1 MKKKAGLDI
10 GGLLGDGICA
20 IVGAETAGAGFFA
33 CEALKKGIQSVVSSG
48 QSAVQSAVQSGE
60 QKPDIMR
67 ERWQEY
73 QNLSN
78 LLRTMGCTEA
88 KYTDPKQLQYFFEGP
103 SAGNMLTYNGPEGAL
118 KIAKGLENFIAQ
130 GVLVK
135 SKYPD
140 FVNKSIDW
148 VFNYYKRGGYDLNG
162 TLQQLQKL
170 QNELTNPAMVDYVI
184 AILNNNYF
192 GAIMFKLMMSVGE
205 KDLSVVTKEYGETM
219 QTAVKI
225 LGRQSPDVLNF
236 QDAVNENAKATFDQL
251 ALSEQAYNIHL
262 DMSRERAKRRR
273 ELIEQGGPMMISL
286 LDSPFAHWI
295 NWVIPL
301 MTALG
306 QNGVAGQALSQLGKK
321 T

>member
-20 IVGAETAGAGFFA
+20 IVGAETAGVGYGA

-48 QSAVQSAVQSGE
+48 QSAVQSGE
-60 QKPDIMR
+60 RSPDIMK
-67 ERWQEY
+67 ERFQVYQE
-73 QNLSN
+73 LSTS
-78 LLRTMGCTEA
+78 LSTMGS
-88 KYTDPKQLQYFFEGP
+88 TDPIYTNPTELKRFFEGP
-103 SAGNMLTYNGPEGAL
+103 SGGNMLAYNGPEGAL
-118 KIAKGLENFIAQ
+118 EIAKGLENFIAQ

-135 SKYPD
+135 SKYPDFD

-170 QNELTNPAMVDYVI
+170 QNELTNPAMVNYVI
-184 AILNNNYF
+184 EILNNDYF
-192 GAIMFKLMMSVGE
+192 GAIMFKLMESVGE
-205 KDLSVVTKEYGETM
+205 KDLSAVTKEYGETM

-251 ALSEQAYNIHL
+251 ALSEQAYNINL

-286 LDSPFAHWI
+286 LNSPFAHWI
-295 NWVIPL
+295 NWVTPL

-306 QNGVAGQALSQLGKK
+306 KNGVAGQAF
-321 T
+321 